1 MSLADPVREVFG
13 LGNGSQTCVAR
24 SELLIAS
31 SVGSLLSLPLGFQP
45 HSGQKFKG
53 GKNFKT
59 LAMTQWVKNL
69 PVMQETQEMQV
80 RSLGGEDP
88 FEWEMGTHSGILA
101 WEISCAEEPSG
112 LLSSGPQ
119 RLDTTVRLSSSSHR
133 KELLS
138 SKRKAMPKKAQ
149 TTTQLQSS
157 HMLVK

>member
-1 MSLADPVREVFG
+1 MSLADPVREVSG

-59 LAMTQWVKNL
+59 LAVTQWVKNL

-80 RSLGGEDP
+80 RSLGQEEP
-88 FEWEMGTHSGILA
+88 LKEEMATHSNILA
-101 WEISCAEEPSG
+101 
-112 LLSSGPQ
+112 
-119 RLDTTVRLSSSSHR
+119 
-133 KELLS
+133 
-138 SKRKAMPKKAQ
+138 
-149 TTTQLQSS
+149 
-157 HMLVK
+157 

>member
-59 LAMTQWVKNL
+59 LAVTQWVKN
-69 PVMQETQEMQV
+69 PSDNAGDAGSIPGWR
-80 RSLGGEDP
+80 RSL
-88 FEWEMGTHSGILA
+88 
-101 WEISCAEEPSG
+101 
-112 LLSSGPQ
+112 
-119 RLDTTVRLSSSSHR
+119 
-133 KELLS
+133 
-138 SKRKAMPKKAQ
+138 
-149 TTTQLQSS
+149 
-157 HMLVK
+157 